1 MSLKRFLTKH
11 LYSHEQKLDMT
22 RRAQAIVAEL
32 FDAYS
37 SDIGR
42 MPPEFA
48 DRATS
53 LKGADRARVIAD
65 YIAGMTDR
73 YAIAAHEGLFG

>member
-1 MSLKRFLTKH
+1 MAAGGADHDATAL
-11 LYSHEQKLDMT
+11 EMT

-42 MPPEFA
+42 MPSEFA
-48 DRATS
+48 DRAAS
-53 LKGADRARVIAD
+53 LEGAKRARVSAD

-73 YAIAAHEGLFG
+73 YAIAAHESLGG